1 MSSDQIFKRIRQH
14 LVQEFE
20 LNSNRITLESD
31 LFDDLNLDSIDA
43 LDLIATLE
51 SELGEEVPEK
61 LLAKIRLV
69 KDVVNL
75 VEYMA
80 KAKV

>member
-1 MSSDQIFKRIRQH
+1 MSSDQIFKRVRQH

-20 LNSNRITLESD
+20 LDSQRITLESD

-61 LLAKIRLV
+61 LLAKIQLV
-69 KDVVNL
+69 GDVVNL

-80 KAKV
+80 KAKA